1 MDRDHHHHLEPGS
14 ARHLGRSA
22 SDGGRGEGFA
32 MTGIFLHSSG
42 AQILRQFFS
51 LPLLLRMQRLPLD
64 LNDVDTRRARLEE
77 IFAEL

>member
-22 SDGGRGEGFA
+22 SDGGRGKGFA

-42 AQILRQFFS
+42 EQILRQFFFS
-51 LPLLLRMQRLPLD
+51 SSF
-64 LNDVDTRRARLEE
+64 VAHAAITARPK
-77 IFAEL
+77 